1 METLRPCQGFR
12 RSFTST
18 SLVESVALSE
28 RASDRFWLPL
38 LPSLV
43 ASQTPKDQIRAASV
57 TSTHASQPRIPSFDP
72 AGLATATVQRDTLS
86 EATMDGMHLYNLTL
100 QPSGS
105 VHATAVG
112 QFSGTRQQEIVVAKG
127 SRLELLRPDTQTG
140 KVEIIVSSDAFG
152 VIRSLAAFRLTGG
165 SKDYLIV
172 GSDSGRIVILE
183 YHPSSNSFDKVHQET
198 FGRSGSRRIVPG
210 QYLATDPKGRA
221 TMIGAMEK
229 AKLVYIL
236 NRDAEAN
243 LTISSPLEAHRPN
256 GIIHHIVGV
265 DVGFENPLFACLE
278 VDYSESDR
286 DASGRAFEE
295 AEKTLTYY
303 ELDLGL
309 NHVVR
314 RWAEPVDPRSNLLIQ
329 VPGGYNQNQEKWDGP
344 SGVLVCSE
352 DYITYKHQDQPEH
365 RVPIPKR
372 LNPIERPNER
382 RGTLIVASVLHK
394 MKNAFFFL
402 VQTEDGDLFKVTM
415 DHQDDEIRALRIK
428 YFDTVPVASGLCILR
443 SGFLFVASEFG
454 PQLLYSF
461 QKLGDDDELPEY
473 ISTDYDDYGAGRRR
487 PQLPTFTPRPLD
499 NLVQAD
505 EVPSLDPILDATPL
519 NPLASDSPQIFAAC
533 GRGARSSFKMLR
545 HGLEALEAVSSDLPG
560 VPSAVWTTKI
570 TRRDE
575 YDSYIIL
582 SFVNGTLVLSIG
594 ETIEEV
600 SDSGLLTSSSTLA
613 VQQLGE
619 DALLQVHPH
628 GIRHILVDKQINEWV
643 TPSLPNGRQTTIVAT
658 CTNERQVVVAL
669 SSNELVYF
677 ELDMDGQLNEYQE
690 RKAMGAPVLTMS
702 MPECPEGR
710 QRTAYLAVGC
720 GDSTVRIVSLEP
732 SSTLAS
738 ISIQALTAPASSICM
753 AEMHD
758 STVDRHHATT
768 FVNIGLQNGVLLRT
782 VLDGVTGQ
790 LTDTRTR
797 FLGSKAVRLVRTRVH
812 GQTAV
817 MALSTRTWLSF
828 TYQSRVQFTPLIF
841 DALDHA
847 WSFSAELC
855 PDGLIGI
862 VGSTLRIFTIA
873 SLASKLKQDSVALSY
888 TPRRMASHP
897 DGQGLFYVAEADH
910 RTLSPGAQRRRVE
923 SLDKELKPHQR
934 GVLDLDPAEFGSIR
948 AEAGNWASCV
958 RVVDGVNAQTTHRIE
973 LDDNEAAFSIA
984 VVPFASADKQL
995 FVVVGSAVEV
1005 VMSPRSFKKAY
1016 LTTYR
1021 LGNGGREL
1029 EVVHK
1034 TEVDDVPLV
1043 LRAFQGRLL
1052 AGVGKA
1058 LRIYELGKKKLLRK
1072 CENRSFP
1079 TAIVALDAQ
1088 GSRIVVGDMQES
1100 VIFASYKPLENR
1112 LVTFA
1117 DDIMP
1122 RYVTRCTM
1130 LDYDTVA
1137 AADKFGNVYVVRIDA
1152 DTSRSVDEDV
1162 TGMTTMHEKPLLMGA
1177 AHKATLLVHYF
1188 VGDII
1193 TSLSRAVM
1201 VPGGREV
1208 LLYTGISGTIGALV
1222 PFVSKED
1229 VDTMTTLE
1237 MQLRQQSD
1245 SLVGRDHL
1253 AYRSSYAPVKHVID
1267 GDLCESFGLLPPAK
1281 QSAVAQE
1288 LDRKPSEVNKK
1299 LAQLREGATGF

>member
-1 METLRPCQGFR
+1 
-12 RSFTST
+12 
-18 SLVESVALSE
+18 
-28 RASDRFWLPL
+28 
-38 LPSLV
+38 
-43 ASQTPKDQIRAASV
+43 
-57 TSTHASQPRIPSFDP
+57 
-72 AGLATATVQRDTLS
+72 
-86 EATMDGMHLYNLTL
+86 MDGMHLYNLTL

-183 YHPSSNSFDKVHQET
+183 YQSTSNSFDKVHQET

-402 VQTEDGDLFKVTM
+402 VQTEDGDLFKITM

-499 NLVQAD
+499 NLVQVD
-505 EVPSLDPILDATPL
+505 EVPSLDPILDALPL

-600 SDSGLLTSSSTLA
+600 SDSGLLTSSATLA

-720 GDSTVRIVSLEP
+720 GDSTVRIISLEP

-897 DGQGLFYVAEADH
+897 DGQGLFYVVEADH

-923 SLDKELKPHQR
+923 ALEKELKPHQR

-958 RVVDGVNAQTTHRIE
+958 RVVDGVNAQTTYRIE

-984 VVPFASADKQL
+984 AVPFASADKEL

-1072 CENRSFP
+1072 CENHSFP

-1137 AADKFGNVYVVRIDA
+1137 AADKFGNVYVVRIDT

-1177 AHKATLLVHYF
+1177 AHKATLLAHYF